1 MALVVA
7 ASSTPAL
14 FSISGPLILAGG
26 TAVADG
32 ATFTLLAVRNSGS
45 NAVQTGGVFS
55 LKTPL
60 AFGSILAVILISSAG
75 LQEGFG
81 SAGVLPAAVVAEL
94 VDTHAPPYR
103 WRRQIDAKRSTARSL
118 FSQI

>member
-1 MALVVA
+1 M
-7 ASSTPAL
+7 
-14 FSISGPLILAGG
+14 GP
-26 TAVADG
+26 
-32 ATFTLLAVRNSGS
+32 
-45 NAVQTGGVFS
+45 
-55 LKTPL
+55 PL
-60 AFGSILAVILISSAG
+60 RSWPCAIREVMRCSSAG

-81 SAGVLPAAVVAEL
+81 SAGVLPAAVVAGL